1 VTLMN
6 TAIKVRGLKKNYKT
20 YKKDEGLLASVRSL
34 FKREY
39 AIKHA
44 LKSINFDIAKG
55 EVMGLI
61 GPNGAGK
68 STAIKVLCG
77 ILHPTSGEV
86 NCLGFVPWSDR
97 IAYAKNFGVVF
108 GQKSQLDWDLP
119 PNDTYHLIKVL
130 YDIPESTFKKR
141 LNEMLKL
148 LAAEE
153 IYKRP
158 VRDLSLGER
167 MRCEVIA
174 ALLHKPKLVL
184 LDEPTIGM
192 DVVAKKKL
200 HGFIKQVNQKYGTT
214 FIITTHDME
223 DIKKLCE
230 RIIIINTG
238 DIVYDG
244 LLAELTKKHLHKKLI
259 EVKFSEKTR
268 VQLPKRCTLIS
279 RNPYELKFEVPVSK
293 DNMDSFVADLLN
305 KYPVNDI
312 TISDPPIEDIIHD
325 IYEK

>member
-1 VTLMN
+1 ME
-6 TAIKVRGLKKNYKT
+6 TAVRVRGLKKNYKT
-20 YKKDEGLLASVRSL
+20 YKKDEGLIASVRSL
-34 FKREY
+34 FKREVT
-39 AIKHA
+39 IKHA
-44 LKSINFDIAKG
+44 LKGINFDIAKG
-55 EVMGLI
+55 EIMGLI

-77 ILHPTSGEV
+77 ILHPTEGEV
-86 NCLGFVPWSDR
+86 NSLGFVPWTDR
-97 IAYAKNFGVVF
+97 INYAKNFGVVF

-130 YDIPESTFKKR
+130 YEIPDKVFQRR
-141 LNEMLKL
+141 LNQMVKL
-148 LAAEE
+148 LAVEK

-167 MRCEVIA
+167 MKCEVIA
-174 ALLHKPKLVL
+174 ALLHRPKLVL

-200 HGFIKQVNQKYGTT
+200 HGFIKKVNQKYGTT

-230 RIIIINTG
+230 RIVIINKG

-244 LLAELTKKHLHKKLI
+244 LLVELTKKHLNKKLL

-268 VQLPKRCTLIS
+268 VQLPKRCILIS
-279 RNPYELKFEVPVSK
+279 RNPYELKFEVPVK
-293 DNMDSFVADLLN
+293 GEAMDPFVANLLN
-305 KYPVNDI
+305 DYPVNDI
-312 TISDPPIEDIIHD
+312 TILDPPIEDIIHD
-325 IYEK
+325 IYEQ